1 MCCLQIFFFLVKIKF
16 LPTVP
21 SKIKNI
27 TPQYCSPVTL
37 FAILC
42 IICIIFLFIIHHTQ
56 LFVLCIYM
64 RIFKKEIIN
73 SISCVETRVS

>member
-1 MCCLQIFFFLVKIKF
+1 MGVVVHVLFSNLIFLVKIKF

-21 SKIKNI
+21 SKIKKI

-42 IICIIFLFIIHHTQ
+42 IICNIFIFIIHHTQ
-56 LFVLCIYM
+56 FFVLY
-64 RIFKKEIIN
+64 IF
-73 SISCVETRVS
+73 